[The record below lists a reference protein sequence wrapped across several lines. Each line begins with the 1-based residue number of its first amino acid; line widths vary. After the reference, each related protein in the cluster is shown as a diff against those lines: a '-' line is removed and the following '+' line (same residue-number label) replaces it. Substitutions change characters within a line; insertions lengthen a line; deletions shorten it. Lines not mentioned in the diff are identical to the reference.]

1 MRLVAEFLLEKIV
14 HDKRSCE
21 RCRLHQK
28 RGEKIPNTTVGELR
42 KILER
47 LADDADVL
55 FSVDVD
61 NWPETETV
69 EWDDGTRVMS
79 VGWDGVVIDFAG
91 CSFMHPRRCTAI
103 TIQIVGEFNN
113 GDTSSTT

>member
-1 MRLVAEFLLEKIV
+1 VRLVAEVPLENIV

-21 RCRLHQK
+21 GCLLLEMRQ
-28 RGEKIPNTTVGELR
+28 KIPNTTVGELR
-42 KILER
+42 QILER
-47 LADDADVL
+47 LPDDADVL

-69 EWDDGTRVMS
+69 DWDDGTRVMS
-79 VGWDGVVIDFAG
+79 VGWDGINIDFAG
-91 CSFMHPRRCTAI
+91 CSYMHPRRCTAI